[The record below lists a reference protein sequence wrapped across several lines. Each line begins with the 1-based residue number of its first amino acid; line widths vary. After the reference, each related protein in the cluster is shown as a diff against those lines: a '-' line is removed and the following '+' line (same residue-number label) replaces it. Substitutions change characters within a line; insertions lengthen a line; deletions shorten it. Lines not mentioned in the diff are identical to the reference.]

1 MSNLPDV
8 PNPAARAPAPA
19 PAPAPGPVPADAQ
32 AVLDFWFGAAGSI
45 EFMTQRSLWFTKSD
59 ATDRAIAQRFGTLI
73 EAALRGDLKG
83 WAVQP
88 QSALAQIVLLDQFTR
103 NVFRGAPRAFAGDA
117 QALAAARAMLRE
129 GTDAALAPLQRA
141 FVYLPFEH
149 AEDPAMQDEA
159 VRLFTRLVEAAPE
172 TIGMLDYARKHRAVI
187 ERFGRFPH
195 RNLILAR
202 PSTAAERRFLE
213 QPGSGF

>member
-1 MSNLPDV
+1 MSDLPDV

-19 PAPAPGPVPADAQ
+19 PVAPEAAVPADAQ

-45 EFMTQRSLWFTKSD
+45 EFMTLRPLWFTKSD
-59 ATDRAIAQRFGTLI
+59 ATDRAIAQRFGALI
-73 EAALRGDLKG
+73 DAALRGIFSG
-83 WAVQP
+83 WAAQP

-103 NVFRGAPRAFAGDA
+103 NVFRGTPRAFAGDA
-117 QALAAARAMLRE
+117 RALMAARAMVQQ
-129 GTDAALAPLQRA
+129 GFDAALPPLQRA

-149 AEDPAMQDEA
+149 AEDLALQDEA
-159 VRLFTRLVEAAPE
+159 VRLFTRLAEAAPE
-172 TIGMLDYARKHRAVI
+172 TIGMLDFAHKHRAVI

-195 RNLILAR
+195 RNVILAR
-202 PSTAAERRFLE
+202 PSTAAEQVFLE